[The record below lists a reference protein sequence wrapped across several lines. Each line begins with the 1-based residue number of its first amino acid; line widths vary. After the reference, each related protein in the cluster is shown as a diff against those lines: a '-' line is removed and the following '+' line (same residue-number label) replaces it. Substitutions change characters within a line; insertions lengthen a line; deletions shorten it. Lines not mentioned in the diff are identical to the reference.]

1 MDTAI
6 LLPSPPSCQ
15 PNPANAIKVGEN
27 VMVGL
32 VDGTNLPAKLALF
45 NVEQAFVAV
54 FLKDKPRPVKVP
66 FARLQALHITSPKPW
81 NPQESDPPAMPFSL
95 FFHDGSDLS
104 GECIGYCRDKHGVHI
119 YPKHGA
125 NKYVHSYIP
134 FSALTRCEVN
144 GESLE
149 FAVSAAP
156 VRKAAAPAPKNE
168 PPEQADKQAYL
179 STKAIDNAEDLHEA
193 LIRQK
198 SMPHLKLGEILI
210 GENLVTEEQLNEAL
224 EEQKTKKGTPL
235 GELLVQKGLVTTGEI
250 QQSLAKKLGIPF
262 VDLGK
267 FQIAPDALKH
277 VPHEIAEKHTVIP
290 VHFYNEKL
298 AVAIENPMD
307 WDALDALRFH
317 TNIFIEP
324 VMATA
329 ESIKKAILYY
339 YTADDIAKESIEEI
353 ADGSTDL
360 QSYDEDEDNVD
371 DKDITDNVIVK
382 LLNKVIVDAQGQGVS
397 DIHVEPSPGK
407 GKVKIRFRK
416 DGSLMDYHELPSQYK
431 NALISRIKI
440 LAKLDISEKR
450 RPQDGKIEFKR
461 SDGGKLE
468 LRVAIIPT
476 ANGQEDVVMRI
487 LASGKPLP
495 LDKLALSDHN
505 IDALKKAVSTP
516 YGLFL
521 VCGPTGSGKTT
532 TLHSILGY
540 INTPERKIW
549 TAEDPVEITQQG
561 LRQVQMNTKIGLDF
575 AAAMRAF
582 LRADP
587 DVIMVG
593 EMRDHET
600 VHIGVEA
607 SLTGHL
613 VFSTLHTNSAPESI
627 VRLLDMGMDP
637 FNFADAL
644 LGVLAQRLAKR
655 LCKDCKEKYVP
666 SDTEILD
673 LAREYCVE
681 FTKNIES
688 EEEKEALY
696 RKTMDE
702 WKKKYGGPE
711 QRLSLYRKVGC
722 EKCDGKGYAGRI
734 GLHELLIGSDGI
746 KRHILDRDTVSVMTQ
761 TALKEGMRT
770 LRQDG
775 VEKVVQ
781 GHTDMFQI
789 HAVCS
794 K

>member
-1 MDTAI
+1 MDSAT
-6 LLPSPPSCQ
+6 LLPSPPSCEI
-15 PNPANAIKVGEN
+15 NPTDAIKVGEN
-27 VMVGL
+27 IVVTL

-45 NVEQAFVAV
+45 NGDQGFVAV
-54 FLKDKPRPVKVP
+54 FLKDKSRPVKVP
-66 FARLQALHITSPKPW
+66 FSRLQVLHITTPKSW
-81 NPQESDPPAMPFSL
+81 NEQASPPAISPFKI
-95 FFHDGSDLS
+95 FFHDGNELS
-104 GECIGYCRDKHGVHI
+104 GDCIGHCRDASGFHI
-119 YPKHGA
+119 YPKHGES
-125 NKYVHSYIP
+125 KFLHSYIP
-134 FSALTRCEVN
+134 FSAITRVEID
-144 GESLE
+144 GEGVE
-149 FAVSAAP
+149 FPLSAPPPKVAP
-156 VRKAAAPAPKNE
+156 PPAPKRTRPQSVE
-168 PPEQADKQAYL
+168 VQDFL
-179 STKAIDNAEDLHEA
+179 SSKAIDNAEALEEA
-193 LIRQK
+193 LVRQK
-198 SMPHLKLGEILI
+198 SMPHMKLGEILI
-210 GENLVTEEQLNEAL
+210 SENLVTESQLMETL
-224 EEQKTKKGTPL
+224 DEQKTKKGTPL

-250 QQSLAKKLGIPF
+250 QQSLARKLGIPF
-262 VDLGK
+262 VDLSK
-267 FQIAPDALKH
+267 FQIAPEAISY
-277 VPHEIAEKHTVIP
+277 VPQEIAEKHIVVP
-290 VHFYNEKL
+290 VHFYNDKL
-298 AVAIENPMD
+298 VVAIENPMD

-324 VMATA
+324 VMSTEEA
-329 ESIKKAILYY
+329 IIKAIAFF
-339 YTADDIAKESIEEI
+339 YTPNDLTKETIEDIADD
-353 ADGSTDL
+353 DTDL
-360 QSYDEDEDNVD
+360 QSVDDSDEEE
-371 DKDITDNVIVK
+371 DKDITDNVVVK
-382 LLNKVIVDAQGQGVS
+382 LLNKVIVDAQNQGVS
-397 DIHVEPSPGK
+397 DIHIEPTPGK
-407 GKVKIRFRK
+407 GKIKIRFRK
-416 DGSLMDYHELPSQYK
+416 DGTLVIYHELPAQYK

-440 LAKLDISEKR
+440 LSKLDISEKR
-450 RPQDGKIEFKR
+450 RPQDGKIEFKKPN
-461 SDGGKLE
+461 GVKLE

-495 LDKLALSDHN
+495 LEKLALSDRN
-505 IDALKKAVSTP
+505 VASLKRAVGTP

-575 AAAMRAF
+575 ATAMRAF

-593 EMRDHET
+593 EMRDNET

-655 LCKDCKEKYVP
+655 LCKDCKEKYTP
-666 SDTEILD
+666 SDAEILD
-673 LAREYCVE
+673 LAQEYSTE
-681 FTKNIES
+681 FIKVAES
-688 EEEKEALY
+688 DEEKNSIVQRTVDEWKEKYGGEEKRLTLY
-696 RKTMDE
+696 RKT
-702 WKKKYGGPE
+702 
-711 QRLSLYRKVGC
+711 GC
-722 EKCDGKGYAGRI
+722 EQCDNKGYAGRI
-734 GLHELLIGSDGI
+734 GLHELLIGTDGI
-746 KRHILDRDTVSVMTQ
+746 KRHILDRDTVSTMTL

-775 VEKVVQ
+775 IEKVVQ